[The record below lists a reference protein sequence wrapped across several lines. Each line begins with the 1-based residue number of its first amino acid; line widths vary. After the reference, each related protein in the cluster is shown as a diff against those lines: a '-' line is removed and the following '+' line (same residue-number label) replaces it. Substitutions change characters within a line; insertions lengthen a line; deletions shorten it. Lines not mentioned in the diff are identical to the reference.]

1 MEKNI
6 LIAFIVSGLAGLTTM
21 LGTVMLFF
29 TKKTNT
35 KFLSAS
41 LGFSAGAMIFIS
53 FVDIIPKAYDQLQ
66 SAYNDRMAFG
76 MTMLA
81 FFLGMVIMGIIDKF
95 IPEDNNPHEMASEK
109 SIEDVF
115 LKSEEIE
122 ETKDIK
128 EIDRSS
134 LKKMG
139 VFAALAI
146 AIHNFPEGIATFIST
161 AKEPA
166 LGIPIAIAIAI
177 HNIPEGISVAVP
189 VFYGTGSK
197 KEAFLYSFISG
208 IAEPLGGLFAYLI
221 FMNNASD
228 SMIGFIFSVVAG
240 IMAFISLDELLPA
253 AEEYGNHHTT
263 IYGTV
268 LGMFFMALSLFLLK

>member
-1 MEKNI
+1 M
-6 LIAFIVSGLAGLTTM
+6 
-21 LGTVMLFF
+21 
-29 TKKTNT
+29 
-35 KFLSAS
+35 
-41 LGFSAGAMIFIS
+41 GA
-53 FVDIIPKAYDQLQ
+53 
-66 SAYNDRMAFG
+66 
-76 MTMLA
+76 
-81 FFLGMVIMGIIDKF
+81 
-95 IPEDNNPHEMASEK
+95 
-109 SIEDVF
+109 
-115 LKSEEIE
+115 
-122 ETKDIK
+122 
-128 EIDRSS
+128 
-134 LKKMG
+134 
-139 VFAALAI
+139 FAALAI